1 MVKQLYKKYTYI
13 PFENYK
19 NIEKIFFS
27 LFIWYFDSVSITL
40 LSFPNFLFL
49 FFFFFEKVLES
60 LQIQNIIDYYL
71 LLELQL

>member
-27 LFIWYFDSVSITL
+27 LFIWYFDCVSITL
-40 LSFPNFLFL
+40 LSFPNFFYV
-49 FFFFFEKVLES
+49 FFEKVLES

-71 LLELQL
+71 LLGLQL